1 MFDSNI
7 TILFSMFDSDTAI
20 PQMLTLCQH
29 VISNPSS
36 QKTQDQ
42 FILSLREL
50 LEGIHDIQD
59 VLSSGIDVPQE
70 DEKES
75 GEEDVDVFV
84 SKSSSLTPAQ
94 ERMLKR
100 NIERLKNQPR
110 YIGSLGAAAAK
121 QRGDP
126 NASRTT
132 PAHPDTMDSR
142 DYGTQVYD
150 LI

>member
-1 MFDSNI
+1 MTDR
-7 TILFSMFDSDTAI
+7 DTAI
-20 PQMLTLCQH
+20 PRMLTLCQH

-42 FILSLREL
+42 FIRSLREL
-50 LEGIHDIQD
+50 LEGIHDIQS

-70 DEKES
+70 GDEADS
-75 GEEDVDVFV
+75 GEEDVDVFIP
-84 SKSSSLTPAQ
+84 KSSTQSKLTPAQ

-121 QRGDP
+121 QRGEP
-126 NASRTT
+126 PVSRTLPT
-132 PAHPDTMDSR
+132 HPDMRDSR
-142 DYGTQVYD
+142 DYGTQVWECMYY
-150 LI
+150 